1 MNMTYCM
8 WQNTNQDLQQL
19 VNDLQDAL
27 DDGIPLSAYIEE
39 RGSVD
44 ERYAIK
50 GVRRKCQELLDI
62 LGTMEAIEKEMHEDY
77 GDEG

>member
-1 MNMTYCM
+1 M
-8 WQNTNQDLQQL
+8 WQNTNLSLQQI
-19 VNDLQDAL
+19 VNDLQDTL
-27 DDGIPLSAYIEE
+27 DEGIPLSAYVEE
-39 RGSVD
+39 RGTVD

-62 LGTMEAIEKEMHEDY
+62 LGTMEAIEKEMHGDY